1 MTSVAVILEDIR
13 RRGTR
18 GTTTEEASYR
28 INVQS
33 SSYTGRRSELHRRGA
48 LERLAEK
55 RDGQHVYVLPEFVD
69 GRDVRP
75 YTPHRGPAPAEV
87 EGAVHVIEDWLDLD
101 EPGPARDALRILID
115 YVRADL

>member
-1 MTSVAVILEDIR
+1 MTSVATILEDIR

-28 INVQS
+28 INVQVN
-33 SSYTGRRSELHRRGA
+33 SYTGRRSELHRRGA
-48 LERLAEK
+48 VERLAEK
-55 RDGQHVYVLPEFVD
+55 RDGQHVYVLPEFVE

-75 YTPHRGPAPAEV
+75 YVPHRGPAPAEV
-87 EGAVHVIEDWLDLD
+87 EGAVHMVEEWLELD
-101 EPGPARDALRILID
+101 EPGPNRQALRTLIE